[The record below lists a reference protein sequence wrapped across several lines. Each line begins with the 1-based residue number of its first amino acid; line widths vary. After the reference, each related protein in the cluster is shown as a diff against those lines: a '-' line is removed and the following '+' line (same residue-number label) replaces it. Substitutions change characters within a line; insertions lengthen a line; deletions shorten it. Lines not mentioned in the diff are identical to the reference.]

1 MVVAQNSHGTKV
13 SKIKD
18 GVLGWYIHSPIMR
31 LRWDSGQYCRNLSTL
46 GDTHMQSPLPAAFE
60 LALISYLHSHSCVCQ
75 FQSRNYTVAA
85 GIEGYLSVVLDKASS
100 VDLTFSVTTT
110 DGTAECELTALLLKK
125 GASLLQVISAKNQQ
139 RCTSRDSRA
148 FTATLVPPEGRCR
161 LLVVVDTA
169 FIEIVDGTGG
179 LIQDLSDC

>member
-1 MVVAQNSHGTKV
+1 M
-13 SKIKD
+13 
-18 GVLGWYIHSPIMR
+18 
-31 LRWDSGQYCRNLSTL
+31 
-46 GDTHMQSPLPAAFE
+46 
-60 LALISYLHSHSCVCQ
+60 
-75 FQSRNYTVAA
+75 AA

-110 DGTAECELTALLLKK
+110 DGTAECELTVLLLKK
-125 GASLLQVISAKNQQ
+125 GASLLQVISAENQQ

-179 LIQDLSDC
+179 LTQDLSDC